1 MKRSNKIA
9 CVLLCCAVLT
19 NISSFSTFAEEYCT
33 KPTDSIGNP
42 ISPCWVYQF
51 EHTTYMTVKS
61 DEPLPESFYVSTPSG
76 YLKPDGGY
84 VIARGTV
91 YLVGTVYDFPEAGYK
106 QGTYK
111 GVLTAYID

>member
-1 MKRSNKIA
+1 MRTEEWQEKAAFIDKLRE
-9 CVLLCCAVLT
+9 LT
-19 NISSFSTFAEEYCT
+19 DRLNRCRAA
-33 KPTDSIGNP
+33 
-42 ISPCWVYQF
+42 
-51 EHTTYMTVKS
+51 
-61 DEPLPESFYVSTPSG
+61 YVSTPSG

-91 YLVGTVYDFPEAGYK
+91 YLVGTAYDFPEAGYK